1 MLVWIFREHMHAGP
15 QARTGDG
22 PAYKGGVSNG
32 RNGRQDGKCGNARST
47 RNVGG
52 RHGEHT
58 VLRVAQRPLGA
69 IRFDAE
75 FDVIYPSY
83 TYWREMARDGIVR
96 SYCA

>member
-1 MLVWIFREHMHAGP
+1 MNSGSAWCVGNGKPSDKTRDTRGFARRMDMLVWIFREHMHAGP

-52 RHGEHT
+52 RHG
-58 VLRVAQRPLGA
+58 
-69 IRFDAE
+69 
-75 FDVIYPSY
+75 
-83 TYWREMARDGIVR
+83 
-96 SYCA
+96 